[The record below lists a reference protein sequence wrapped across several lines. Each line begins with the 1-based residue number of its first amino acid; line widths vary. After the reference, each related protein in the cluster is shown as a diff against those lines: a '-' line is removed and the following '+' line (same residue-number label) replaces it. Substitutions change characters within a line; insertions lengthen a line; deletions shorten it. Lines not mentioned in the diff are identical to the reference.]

1 MEIFDNNSNKLLAIV
16 HRYLSIENKKI
27 FLTNPKEQFQM
38 GAFNLP
44 KGEEILKHVHLNND
58 RNVNMTPEGIVV
70 LDGKLKVSVFN
81 SKKELVKIVELNE
94 KDSILLITG
103 GHGIEVLEDSK
114 FIEFKQGPYSLTK
127 DKEHF

>member
-1 MEIFDNNSNKLLAIV
+1 MEIFDNNSQKLLAIV
-16 HRYLSIENKKI
+16 HRFSSIENEKN
-27 FLTNPKEQFQM
+27 FLTNPQEQFQM
-38 GAFNLP
+38 GSFNLP
-44 KGEEILKHVHLNND
+44 KGEEILKHIHLNND

-70 LDGKLKVSVFN
+70 LEGKLKVSVFN

-103 GHGIEVLEDSK
+103 GHGIEILEDSK

>member
-16 HRYLSIENKKI
+16 HRYLSIENKKN

-58 RNVNMTPEGIVV
+58 RNVNITPEGIVV

-81 SKKELVKIVELNE
+81 SIGYLSSVSKNLLFIFRILSLIV
-94 KDSILLITG
+94 SISIPTAVSLMITATYSPECE
-103 GHGIEVLEDSK
+103 IEIL
-114 FIEFKQGPYSLTK
+114 
-127 DKEHF
+127 